1 MSAPCQDKCVG
12 QVIGASLSINGIP
25 CSKED
30 QNAIQKYIPNAI
42 EKAQK
47 IAAEE
52 QARKMKEGNQVDP
65 SDSQRELGVEKAM
78 ASTDTAKQAELIDNG
93 VLCAVSCCCL
103 QNPGSGSGG
112 QELKQQCVDSVF
124 KEADKAMNYK
134 SRYKSEIWW
143 NMNKETTGIP
153 TPFMHRDKNDA
164 NTTEPS
170 RFPMGR
176 VKKEVEGFTPGLGYL
191 RRTDVIMVSDSNEP
205 PGEGNIDKVIEMKFG
220 NDRRDPSQDQ
230 AYSDIAGDED
240 NYHVYRVGGESEKEG
255 EHTCD
260 CGNPMLPVE

>member
-25 CSKED
+25 RSKED
-30 QNAIQKYIPNAI
+30 QNAIQKCVPNAI
-42 EKAQK
+42 EKARK
-47 IAAEE
+47 IAEEE
-52 QARKMKEGNQVDP
+52 QARKIREGNQVDP
-65 SDSQRELGVEKAM
+65 SDSQRELGVEQTM
-78 ASTDTAKQAELIDNG
+78 AGADSAKQAELIDNG

-103 QNPGSGSGG
+103 QNPISGSGA
-112 QELKQQCVDSVF
+112 QELKQQCIDSVF

-191 RRTDVIMVSDSNEP
+191 RRTDVVMVSDSNEP

-220 NDRRDPSQDQ
+220 GDQRDEKQDK
-230 AYSDIAGDED
+230 AYTDIAGGID
-240 NYHVYRVGGESEKEG
+240 NYQVYRVGGKPKQKGESQCN
-255 EHTCD
+255 CD
-260 CGNPMLPVE
+260 NPMLPVE